1 MDALHPLGEEF
12 DLVIIEDAAQAI
24 GARWRGRQAGSLG
37 TAAAFSF
44 YPTKNLSAFGDAGLA
59 ITGDAALGEHMRH
72 LRNHGSSRRY
82 LHEEV
87 GWNCRMDA
95 IQAVV
100 LRVKLKHIK
109 TWNEQRRA
117 RAATY
122 ERLFAEAGLG
132 GARGPITL
140 PPTAED
146 AHHGFHQYVIRA
158 PRRGELR
165 AFLAAR

>member
-1 MDALHPLGEEF
+1 
-12 DLVIIEDAAQAI
+12 
-24 GARWRGRQAGSLG
+24 
-37 TAAAFSF
+37 
-44 YPTKNLSAFGDAGLA
+44 
-59 ITGDAALGEHMRH
+59 MRH

-122 ERLFAEAGLG
+122 HRLFAEAGLG
-132 GARGPITL
+132 GAGAPITL
-140 PPTAED
+140 PRTAEY
-146 AHHGFHQYVIRA
+146 AHHVFHQYVIRA
-158 PRRGELR
+158 LRRDELR
-165 AFLAAR
+165 AFLAQRGIATEIYYPIPLHLQPSFAYLGYREGDLPEAERASSKVLALPMFPELTASEQSWVVEAIAEFYS

>member
-1 MDALHPLGEEF
+1 MDARKRLAKEF
-12 DLVIIEDAAQAI
+12 DLAILEDAAQTM

-37 TAAAFSF
+37 IAAAFSF

-59 ITGDAALGEHMRH
+59 ITGDAVLGEHMPH
-72 LRNHGSSRRY
+72 LRNPGSSRRY

-100 LRVKLKHIK
+100 LRVKLKYID
-109 TWNEQRRA
+109 TWNEQRRE

-122 ERLFAEAGLG
+122 ERLFAEAGL
-132 GARGPITL
+132 R
-140 PPTAED
+140 
-146 AHHGFHQYVIRA
+146 RA
-158 PRRGELR
+158 PTNVGRCSSGTPPPKVKH
-165 AFLAAR
+165 APPGF